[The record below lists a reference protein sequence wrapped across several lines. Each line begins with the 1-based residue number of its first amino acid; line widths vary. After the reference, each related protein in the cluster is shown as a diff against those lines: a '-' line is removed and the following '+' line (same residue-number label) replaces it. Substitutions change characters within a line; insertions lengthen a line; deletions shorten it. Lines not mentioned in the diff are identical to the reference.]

1 LPHRAIEPN
10 EMDQNRIEKIVEEV
24 LNQKGVIVKAPA
36 NEVPMTGV
44 TEKKGTVKK
53 IAIGADHGGFPL
65 KEYLVRFLED
75 KGYRVA
81 DQGTSGTEAVDYP
94 DFAAKVARAVAS
106 GDCDR
111 GIMIDSLGMASAMAA
126 NKVRG
131 IRAAMC
137 YDLTTARSSREHN
150 DANVLTLG
158 GKILEPAL
166 AAEIVSLWLATDFA
180 GGRHWPR
187 VNKIMALERGGR

>member
-1 LPHRAIEPN
+1 MAE
-10 EMDQNRIEKIVEEV
+10 DRIEQIVEEV
-24 LNQKGVIVKAPA
+24 LKQKSAIVNSPA
-36 NEVPMTGV
+36 NEVPMTDV
-44 TEKKGTVKK
+44 TVKKGTVKK
-53 IAIGADHGGFPL
+53 IALGSDHGGFPL
-65 KEYLVRFLED
+65 KEYLAKFLEE
-75 KGYRVA
+75 KGYRVV
-81 DQGTSGTEAVDYP
+81 DQGTTSTAAVDYP
-94 DFAAKVARAVAS
+94 DFAAKVARAVAG

-111 GIMIDSLGMASAMAA
+111 GIMIDTLGIASAMAA

-158 GKILEPAL
+158 TKTVEPAL
-166 AAEIVSLWLATDFA
+166 AAEIALLWLTTDFA

-187 VNKIMALERGGR
+187 VNKVMALERQRK

>member
-1 LPHRAIEPN
+1 
-10 EMDQNRIEKIVEEV
+10 MDQNRIERIVEEV

-36 NEVPMTGV
+36 NEVPMTDV

-53 IAIGADHGGFPL
+53 VAIGADHGGFPL
-65 KEYLVRFLED
+65 KEYLVRFLEE

-166 AAEIVSLWLATDFA
+166 AAEIVSLWLTTDFA

>member
-1 LPHRAIEPN
+1 
-10 EMDQNRIEKIVEEV
+10 MDSNRIEQIVEEV
-24 LNQKGVIVKAPA
+24 LKEKGAVVRAPA
-36 NEVPMTGV
+36 NEVPMTSV
-44 TEKKGTVKK
+44 TVKKGTVKK
-53 IAIGADHGGFPL
+53 IALGADHGGFPL
-65 KEYLVRFLED
+65 KEYLARFLEE

-81 DQGTSGTEAVDYP
+81 DQGTSSTAAVDYP
-94 DFAAKVARAVAS
+94 DFAARVARAVAS

-158 GKILEPAL
+158 GKSLQPAL
-166 AAEIVSLWLATDFA
+166 AAEIVLTWLTTDFA

-187 VNKIMALERGGR
+187 VNKIMALERQRK

>member
-1 LPHRAIEPN
+1 
-10 EMDQNRIEKIVEEV
+10 MDRNRIERIVEEV
-24 LNQKGVIVKAPA
+24 ISQAGTIVPAPA
-36 NEVPMTGV
+36 NQVPMSGV

-65 KEYLVRFLED
+65 KESLVQFLES

-81 DQGTSGTEAVDYP
+81 DQGTSSPAAVDYP
-94 DFAAKVARAVAS
+94 DFAVKVARAVAS

-158 GKILEPAL
+158 GKILEPSL
-166 AAEIVSLWLATDFA
+166 AAGIVDLWLTTEFA

-187 VNKIMALERGGR
+187 VNKIMAIERRRQ

>member
-1 LPHRAIEPN
+1 
-10 EMDQNRIEKIVEEV
+10 MDKNRIERIVEEV
-24 LNQKGVIVKAPA
+24 MNQKGTIVQAPA

-44 TEKKGTVKK
+44 TQKKGTVKK

-65 KEYLVRFLED
+65 KEYLVKFLQE

-81 DQGTSGTEAVDYP
+81 DQGTDSTAAVDYP
-94 DFAAKVARAVAS
+94 DFAARVARAVAS

-111 GIMIDSLGMASAMAA
+111 GVMIDTLGIASAMAA

-137 YDLTTARSSREHN
+137 HDLTTARSSREHN

-158 GKILEPAL
+158 GKILQPAQ
-166 AAEIVSLWLATDFA
+166 AAEITLLWLTTDFA

>member
-1 LPHRAIEPN
+1 LPPRVIEPN

-166 AAEIVSLWLATDFA
+166 AAEIVSLWLTTDFA

>member
-1 LPHRAIEPN
+1 
-10 EMDQNRIEKIVEEV
+10 MDKNRIERIVEEV
-24 LNQKGVIVKAPA
+24 LNQNGAIVRAPA
-36 NEVPMTGV
+36 NEVPMASV

-53 IAIGADHGGFPL
+53 IALGADHGGFPL
-65 KEYLVRFLED
+65 KEYLARFLQE
-75 KGYRVA
+75 KGYRIA
-81 DQGTSGTEAVDYP
+81 DQGTSSTEAVDYP

-111 GIMIDSLGMASAMAA
+111 GIMIDTLGVASAMAA
-126 NKVRG
+126 NKIRG

-137 YDLTTARSSREHN
+137 HDLATARSSREHN

-158 GKILEPAL
+158 TKTVEPAL
-166 AAEIVSLWLATDFA
+166 AAEIALTWLTTDFA

-187 VNKIMALERGGR
+187 VNKVMALERGGR

>member
-1 LPHRAIEPN
+1 
-10 EMDQNRIEKIVEEV
+10 MDKNRIEQIVEEV
-24 LNQKGVIVKAPA
+24 LSRKGNIVKAPS

-44 TEKKGTVKK
+44 TVKKGTVKK
-53 IAIGADHGGFPL
+53 IALGADHGGFPL
-65 KEYLVRFLED
+65 KEYLAGFLEE

-81 DQGTSGTEAVDYP
+81 DQGTFSTEAVDYP

-111 GIMIDSLGMASAMAA
+111 GIMIDTLGVASAMAA
-126 NKVRG
+126 NKIRG

-137 YDLTTARSSREHN
+137 HDLATARSSREHN

-158 GKILEPAL
+158 TKTVEPAL
-166 AAEIVSLWLATDFA
+166 AAEIALTWLTTDFA

-187 VNKIMALERGGR
+187 VNKVMALERGGR

>member
-1 LPHRAIEPN
+1 MN
-10 EMDQNRIEKIVEEV
+10 MNMDKSRVEKIVEEV
-24 LNQKGVIVKAPA
+24 MNQAGIIVKAPA
-36 NEVPMTGV
+36 NEVPMSSV

-65 KEYLVRFLED
+65 KESLIRFLQD
-75 KGYRVA
+75 QGYRIS
-81 DQGTSGTEAVDYP
+81 DLGTSSTAAVDYP
-94 DFAAKVARAVAS
+94 DFAAQVARAVAS

-158 GKILEPAL
+158 GKILEPSL
-166 AAEIVSLWLATDFA
+166 AAEIVALWLTTDFA

-187 VNKIMALERGGR
+187 VNKIMALERGER